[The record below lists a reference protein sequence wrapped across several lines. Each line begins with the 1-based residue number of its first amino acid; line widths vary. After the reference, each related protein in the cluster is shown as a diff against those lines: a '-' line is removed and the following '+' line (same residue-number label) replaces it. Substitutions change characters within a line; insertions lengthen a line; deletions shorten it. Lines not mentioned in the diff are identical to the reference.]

1 MICIECSP
9 GGVRVFMTNTEPLV
23 SVIMATHTIDDFLK
37 ESIKSIL
44 NQSYLNI
51 EFIIVANGAE
61 HEKIYLYILNVIK
74 DFDAKNIIVL
84 KTPIAQL
91 GFALN
96 LCISVCNGQLI
107 ARMDADDIS
116 HPNRITEQVM
126 YLLTNK
132 LDMVGSQLRLINT
145 HGTVIGIQQYP
156 LAASKIYNLLPFRNC
171 FAHNTILIRKS
182 ILLKARGYCGGFNT
196 EDYDLWLRLRKTNI
210 KWANMNEF
218 HVDYR
223 IHDAATRRKI
233 LSYAEACG
241 LIARELCYTF
251 NPIYL
256 FAFITHFARLLLR
269 GKR

>member
-1 MICIECSP
+1 
-9 GGVRVFMTNTEPLV
+9 MTSTKPLV
-23 SVIMATHTIDDFLK
+23 SVIMATHIIDDFL
-37 ESIKSIL
+37 EDSIKSIL
-44 NQSYLNI
+44 NQTYLNI

-61 HEKIYLYILNVIK
+61 YETIYLHILDIIK
-74 DFDAKNIIVL
+74 ECDAKNVIVL

-96 LCISVCNGQLI
+96 LCISECNGLLI

-116 HPNRITEQVM
+116 HPTRITEQVM
-126 YLLTNK
+126 YLLTNN

-145 HGTVIGIQQYP
+145 QGTAIGIQQYP
-156 LAASKIYNLLPFRNC
+156 LTASQIYKLLPFKNC

-182 ILLKARGYCGGFNT
+182 ILLNARGYCGGFNT
-196 EDYDLWLRLRKTNI
+196 EDYDLWLRLRKSNI

-241 LIARELCYTF
+241 LIARELCCTF
-251 NPIYL
+251 NPVYL
-256 FAFITHFARLLLR
+256 FAFITHVARLLLR
-269 GKR
+269 AKR